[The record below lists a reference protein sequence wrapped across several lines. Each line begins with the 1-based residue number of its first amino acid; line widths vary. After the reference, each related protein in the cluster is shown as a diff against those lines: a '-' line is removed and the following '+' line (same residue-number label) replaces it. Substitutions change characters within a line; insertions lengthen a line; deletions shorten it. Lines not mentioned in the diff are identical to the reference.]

1 MRERI
6 RSELDSPDH
15 PGFLVYIMGPYK
27 EYQIEDLLPDDVSP
41 GEGGGLLGEWD
52 NEGTD
57 YTEEDILELLQRTR
71 DHLRGEVGVN
81 AFLAIDVDI
90 PLDEMDAA
98 TQTIEFARA
107 SNVVTFIAPSVG
119 KNLGI
124 GIETGAVLADLE
136 DAHQE
141 RVVFVHEKGVRSAM
155 IDSLS
160 RRWKADVRTYE
171 DEDDLI
177 DRLKTFIG
185 VIMNAEYSGD
195 LPKLD
200 E

>member
-6 RSELDSPDH
+6 RAALDSPDY
-15 PGFLVYIMGPYK
+15 PGFPVYVMGPYK
-27 EYQIEDLLPDDVSP
+27 EWEIEDLLPEDVSP
-41 GEGGGLLGEWD
+41 TEGGGVLGDWD
-52 NEGTD
+52 ADASD
-57 YTEEDILELLQRTR
+57 YSEEDALALLERTR
-71 DHLRGEVGVN
+71 DRLREEVGVN

-107 SNVVTFIAPSVG
+107 SNVIAFVAPSVG

-124 GIETGAVLADLE
+124 GIETGAVLADLDDE
-136 DAHQE
+136 HQE
-141 RVVFVHEKGVRSAM
+141 RVVFVHETGVRSAM

-160 RRWKADVRTYE
+160 RRWEADVRTYE
-171 DEDDLI
+171 DEDELVE
-177 DRLKTFIG
+177 RLKTFIG
-185 VIMNAEYSGD
+185 VIINAEYSGD

>member
-6 RSELDSPDH
+6 RAKLDSPTH

-27 EYQIEDLLPDDVSP
+27 EWELEDLLPDDVSP
-41 GEGGGLLGEWD
+41 TDGGGLLGEWD
-52 NEGTD
+52 GEQSD
-57 YTEEDILELLQRTR
+57 YSEEEVLALLEQTR
-71 DHLRGEVGVN
+71 DRLREEVGVN

-107 SNVVTFIAPSVG
+107 SNVIAFIAPSVG

-124 GIETGAVLADLE
+124 GIETGAVLADL
-136 DAHQE
+136 DDDHQE

-171 DEDDLI
+171 DEDELI

-185 VIMNAEYSGD
+185 VIINAEYSGD

-200 E
+200 K